1 MSFETLGLSEELQ
14 SAVRTKGYTTPSPI
28 QKKAIPVILQ
38 GKDILAAA
46 QTGTGKTAG
55 FTLPMLHLM
64 SQNPP
69 AGNGR
74 RPIRALVVTPT
85 RELAAQIQENILE
98 YGKNLS
104 LRSAVIFGGVSA
116 KPQIRA
122 LKDGLDIL
130 VATPGRLLDLQN
142 QRYIDLS
149 KVEFLVLDEADR
161 MLDMGFIHD
170 IKKVL
175 ALLPKNRQNLLFSAT
190 FSPNIRTLAS
200 KFMDN
205 PVSVD
210 VAPRNT
216 AAESVKQTIYMVH
229 KKRKVALLKHLIKKG
244 EWKQVLIFTRTKH
257 GANRL
262 AKRLDRAEIPA
273 LAIHGNKS
281 QNARTHALKSFK
293 KGDVQVLV
301 ATDIAA
307 RGLDIEE
314 LPWVVNYELPN
325 VPEDYVHRIG
335 RTGRAGQTG
344 EAVSLVFDQDESKLL
359 RDIERLLNKSI
370 PKEVLEDF
378 DYTVKIDPEEDA
390 RNRENRGRGG
400 RGRNDSRGGRGNNSR
415 GRNDRS
421 RNDRNSSDRSVSDR
435 NASDRKPNERS
446 NDDRRKTENRGAEK
460 KEAVAT
466 NEKQSGGERG
476 EKKSNRTEENGKR
489 ENNRNSRNDKNK
501 NRNQKNRNK
510 KNKSNSKDSKEVIP
524 EGNKKSKGVAFSKA
538 SKNKKYGKKG
548 PLGYGMYPLE

>member
-28 QKKAIPVILQ
+28 QEKAIPVILQ

-64 SQNPP
+64 SKNPP
-69 AGNGR
+69 QGNGR

-85 RELAAQIQENILE
+85 RELAAQIQENILD

-104 LRSAVIFGGVSA
+104 LRSTVIFGGVSA
-116 KPQIRA
+116 KPQIRQ
-122 LKDGLDIL
+122 LKDGIDIL

-149 KVEFLVLDEADR
+149 RVEFLVLDEADR

-175 ALLPKNRQNLLFSAT
+175 ALLPKKRQNLLFSAT
-190 FSPNIRTLAS
+190 FSPSIRTLAS

-262 AKRLDRAEIPA
+262 AKRLDKADIPA

-293 KGDVQVLV
+293 NGKVQVLV

-359 RDIERLLNKSI
+359 RDIERLLKKSI

-390 RNRENRGRGG
+390 RNRENRNRGRGG
-400 RGRNDSRGGRGNNSR
+400 RGRNDNRNGRGNNSR

-421 RNDRNSSDRSVSDR
+421 RNERN
-435 NASDRKPNERS
+435 
-446 NDDRRKTENRGAEK
+446 NDDHKKTENRGTEK
-460 KEAVAT
+460 DAAVAT
-466 NEKQSGGERG
+466 NEKQPAGERG
-476 EKKSNRTEENGKR
+476 EKSNRKEENGKR
-489 ENNRNSRNDKNK
+489 ENNRNHRDGKNK

-510 KNKSNSKDSKEVIP
+510 KNKSKSKNSKEVIP
-524 EGNKKSKGVAFSKA
+524 EGNKKDKGVTFSKA

>member
-1 MSFETLGLSEELQ
+1 MSFDTLGLSEELQ

-28 QKKAIPVILQ
+28 QEKAIPVILQ

-64 SQNPP
+64 SKNPP
-69 AGNGR
+69 QGNGR

-85 RELAAQIQENILE
+85 RELAAQIQENILD

-104 LRSAVIFGGVSA
+104 LRSTVIFGGVSA
-116 KPQIRA
+116 KPQIRQ
-122 LKDGLDIL
+122 LKDGIDIL

-142 QRYIDLS
+142 QKYIDLS
-149 KVEFLVLDEADR
+149 RVEFLVLDEADR

-175 ALLPKNRQNLLFSAT
+175 ALLPKQRQNLLFSAT
-190 FSPNIRTLAS
+190 FSPNIRNLAG

-216 AAESVKQTIYMVH
+216 AAETVKQTIYMVH

-244 EWKQVLIFTRTKH
+244 EWRQVLIFTRTKH

-262 AKRLDRAEIPA
+262 AKRLDRADIPA

-293 KGDVQVLV
+293 NGDVQVLV

-378 DYTVKIDPEEDA
+378 DYTVKIDPEEEA
-390 RNRENRGRGG
+390 QNRENRGRGRGG
-400 RGRNDSRGGRGNNSR
+400 RGRNDNRGGRGNNSR

-421 RNDRNSSDRSVSDR
+421 RNNRNQNDQ
-435 NASDRKPNERS
+435 NQSDRKTDERS
-446 NDDRRKTENRGAEK
+446 KDNRRKTDNRNTEK

-466 NEKQSGGERG
+466 NERQPAGEQGGNT
-476 EKKSNRTEENGKR
+476 NRKEENGKR
-489 ENNRNSRNDKNK
+489 ENNRNNRDGKNK

-510 KNKSNSKDSKEVIP
+510 KNKSKGGKEVIP

>member
-1 MSFETLGLSEELQ
+1 
-14 SAVRTKGYTTPSPI
+14 
-28 QKKAIPVILQ
+28 
-38 GKDILAAA
+38 
-46 QTGTGKTAG
+46 
-55 FTLPMLHLM
+55 
-64 SQNPP
+64 
-69 AGNGR
+69 
-74 RPIRALVVTPT
+74 
-85 RELAAQIQENILE
+85 
-98 YGKNLS
+98 
-104 LRSAVIFGGVSA
+104 
-116 KPQIRA
+116 
-122 LKDGLDIL
+122 
-130 VATPGRLLDLQN
+130 
-142 QRYIDLS
+142 
-149 KVEFLVLDEADR
+149 
-161 MLDMGFIHD
+161 
-170 IKKVL
+170 
-175 ALLPKNRQNLLFSAT
+175 
-190 FSPNIRTLAS
+190 
-200 KFMDN
+200 MDN

-229 KKRKVALLKHLIKKG
+229 KKRKVALIKHLIKKG

-262 AKRLDRAEIPA
+262 AKRLASADIPA

-293 KGDVQVLV
+293 NGEVQVLV

-307 RGLDIEE
+307 RGLDIEQ

-390 RNRENRGRGG
+390 RNRENRNRGG
-400 RGRNDSRGGRGNNSR
+400 RGRNNNRGGRGNNSR
-415 GRNDRS
+415 GRNNRS
-421 RNDRNSSDRSVSDR
+421 RNSDDRNSNS
-435 NASDRKPNERS
+435 SDRKPNERNS
-446 NDDRRKTENRGAEK
+446 DNRRKTENRDTEK
-460 KEAVAT
+460 KEAVT
-466 NEKQSGGERG
+466 SKEKQSANERG
-476 EKKSNRTEENGKR
+476 GTSNRKEENGKR
-489 ENNRNSRNDKNK
+489 ENNRNHRDGKNK

-510 KNKSNSKDSKEVIP
+510 KNKSKSKDSKEAIP

>member
-1 MSFETLGLSEELQ
+1 MSFETLGLSEELK

-28 QKKAIPVILQ
+28 QKKAIPVILE

-64 SQNPP
+64 SKNPP
-69 AGNGR
+69 QGKGR

-85 RELAAQIQENILE
+85 RELAAQIQENILD

-104 LRSAVIFGGVSA
+104 LRSTVIFGGVSA
-116 KPQIRA
+116 KPQIRQ
-122 LKDGLDIL
+122 LKDGIDIL

-149 KVEFLVLDEADR
+149 RVEFLVLDEADR

-175 ALLPKNRQNLLFSAT
+175 ALLPKQRQNLLFSAT
-190 FSPNIRTLAS
+190 FSPNIRKLAS
-200 KFMDN
+200 NFMDN

-216 AAESVKQTIYMVH
+216 AAETVKQTIYPVH

-262 AKRLDRAEIPA
+262 AKRLDKAQIPA

-293 KGDVQVLV
+293 EGKIQVLV

-307 RGLDIEE
+307 RGLDIEQ

-335 RTGRAGQTG
+335 RTGRAGMTG
-344 EAVSLVFDQDESKLL
+344 QAISLVFDQDEQKLL

-370 PKEVLEDF
+370 PKETLEDF
-378 DYTVKIDPEEDA
+378 DYTVVIDPEQEE
-390 RNRENRGRGG
+390 RNRQNRERSRNGRNGG
-400 RGRNDSRGGRGNNSR
+400 RGRGNNN
-415 GRNDRS
+415 RN
-421 RNDRNSSDRSVSDR
+421 RNDRNKTDKKKDDR
-435 NASDRKPNERS
+435 NRN
-446 NDDRRKTENRGAEK
+446 NRKTDNNKADTREK
-460 KEAVAT
+460 ELVSNKEGQPA
-466 NEKQSGGERG
+466 NKGGSS
-476 EKKSNRTEENGKR
+476 SNSKAENGKR
-489 ENNRNSRNDKNK
+489 ENNRNEKNKSRN
-501 NRNQKNRNK
+501 RRNRNK
-510 KNKSNSKDSKEVIP
+510 KNKSKSGKEVIP

>member
-14 SAVRTKGYTTPSPI
+14 SAVRTKGYTVPSPI
-28 QKKAIPVILQ
+28 QEKAIPVILD

-64 SQNPP
+64 SKNPP
-69 AGNGR
+69 QGKGR

-85 RELAAQIQENILE
+85 RELAAQIQENIID
-98 YGKNLS
+98 YGKNLP

-116 KPQIRA
+116 KPQIRQ
-122 LKDGLDIL
+122 LKNGIDIL

-142 QRYIDLS
+142 QGYIDLS
-149 KVEFLVLDEADR
+149 RVEFLVLDEADR

-175 ALLPKNRQNLLFSAT
+175 ALLPKQRQNLLFSAT
-190 FSPNIRTLAS
+190 FSPNIRSLAS
-200 KFMDN
+200 RFMDN

-216 AAESVKQTIYMVH
+216 AAETVKQTIYPVH

-244 EWKQVLIFTRTKH
+244 AWKQVLIFTRTKH

-262 AKRLDRAEIPA
+262 AKRLDRAQIPA

-293 KGDVQVLV
+293 EGAVQVLV

-307 RGLDIEE
+307 RGLDIEQ

-335 RTGRAGQTG
+335 RTGRAGMTG
-344 EAVSLVFDQDESKLL
+344 EAVSLVFDQDEKKLL

-370 PKEVLEDF
+370 PKETLEDF
-378 DYTVKIDPEEDA
+378 DYTVKIDPEQEE
-390 RNRENRGRGG
+390 RNRQNRERSGRGRNGG
-400 RGRNDSRGGRGNNSR
+400 RGRNNNR

-421 RNDRNSSDRSVSDR
+421 RNDRNTSDR
-435 NASDRKPNERS
+435 NTSDRNSNGKPNDRK
-446 NDDRRKTENRGAEK
+446 NDDRKTKAGRGAEN
-460 KEAVAT
+460 KETVT
-466 NEKQSGGERG
+466 KEKQPAGERG
-476 EKKSNRTEENGKR
+476 GSSNNRKEENGKR
-489 ENNRNSRNDKNK
+489 ENNRNNRDGKNK
-501 NRNQKNRNK
+501 NRNKKNRNK
-510 KNKSNSKDSKEVIP
+510 KNKSKSNKEVIP

>member
-28 QKKAIPVILQ
+28 QEKAIPVILQ

-64 SQNPP
+64 SQKTHT
-69 AGNGR
+69 GSGR

-85 RELAAQIQENILE
+85 RELAAQIQENVLE
-98 YGKNLS
+98 YGKNLD
-104 LRSAVIFGGVSA
+104 LRSIVIFGGVSA
-116 KPQIRA
+116 KPQIRS
-122 LKDGLDIL
+122 LRDGVDIL

-175 ALLPKNRQNLLFSAT
+175 ALLPKKRQNLLFSAT

-262 AKRLDRAEIPA
+262 AKRLASADIPA

-293 KGDVQVLV
+293 NGEVQVLV

-307 RGLDIEE
+307 RGLDIEQ

-344 EAVSLVFDQDESKLL
+344 EAISLVFDQDENKLL

-378 DYTVKIDPEEDA
+378 DYTVKIDPEEEH
-390 RNRENRGRGG
+390 RKREDRGRGG
-400 RGRNDSRGGRGNNSR
+400 RGRNNNRGGRGNNNR
-415 GRNDRS
+415 GRNDRKT
-421 RNDRNSSDRSVSDR
+421 SDRKPSDR
-435 NASDRKPNERS
+435 NASDRKPNERNSNDRKS
-446 NDDRRKTENRGAEK
+446 NDDRRKTDNR
-460 KEAVAT
+460 EADGKDT
-466 NEKQSGGERG
+466 RTREKQPAGERSG
-476 EKKSNRTEENGKR
+476 SSDRKEENGKR
-489 ENNRNSRNDKNK
+489 ENNRNNRDGKNKSRNQ
-501 NRNQKNRNK
+501 RNRNK
-510 KNKSNSKDSKEVIP
+510 SNKSKSKSSKEVIP

-538 SKNKKYGKKG
+538 SKDKKYGKKG